1 MGQLK
6 RNSLGRDK
14 AELASD
20 YAVGPVI
27 ADGPGVS
34 LAASV
39 DAVTGLVAGDSVQV
53 YANDFFH
60 AAFAAG
66 ADVAATGTTPGP
78 FAPGVYRWACPD
90 GMTKV
95 VMIQATGATALGRA
109 FKG

>member
-6 RNSLGRDK
+6 RNKIGRDK

-20 YAVGPVI
+20 YAVGPVL
-27 ADGPGVS
+27 ADGAGAS
-34 LAASV
+34 LAATT
-39 DAVTGLVAGDSVQV
+39 DAITGLKAGDQVQV

-66 ADVAATGTTPGP
+66 TDAAAVGTTPGP
-78 FAPGVYRWACPD
+78 FPPGVYRWTCPD
-90 GMTKV
+90 AMTKV
-95 VMIQATGATALGRA
+95 VMIQATGATAKGGA

>member
-14 AELASD
+14 AELAAD

-27 ADGPGVS
+27 ADGAGAS
-34 LAASV
+34 LAAST
-39 DAVTGLVAGDSVQV
+39 DAVTGLKAGDPVQV

-66 ADVAATGTTPGP
+66 ADVAAVATTPGP
-78 FAPGVYRWACPD
+78 FPPGIYRWNTPD

-95 VMIQATGATALGRA
+95 VMIQATGATAKGGA
-109 FKG
+109 FVG